1 MTGTSPP
8 RPLRPRLERER
19 RTIAAMVRIHCRDR
33 HGTRDGICAECQAL
47 VDYAGK
53 RLRVCPFHEDK
64 PVCNKCA
71 VHCYAP
77 ALRERVR
84 EVMRYAGPRM
94 LCRHPWLAVLHLLDT
109 LRPAPEPPRKR
120 RAARAFNPSPE
131 SSGPRHGQGP
141 DG

>member
-1 MTGTSPP
+1 MTDDAPP
-8 RPLRPRLERER
+8 RPLHPRLERER

-33 HGTRDGICAECQAL
+33 HGTHDGICAECQAL
-47 VDYAGK
+47 VEYAGK

-64 PVCNKCA
+64 PVCNKCP

-94 LCRHPWLAVLHLLDT
+94 LYRHPWLAVLHLLDT
-109 LRPAPEPPRKR
+109 LRPAPDHPRKR
-120 RAARAFNPSPE
+120 RAGGTPSPSQE
-131 SSGPRHGQGP
+131 SSRPRQSPGPEG
-141 DG
+141 

>member
-1 MTGTSPP
+1 M
-8 RPLRPRLERER
+8 LR
-19 RTIAAMVRIHCRDR
+19 IYCRD
-33 HGTRDGICAECQAL
+33 HHAQIAGLCPDCEGL
-47 VDYAGK
+47 LDYAGK

-94 LCRHPWLAVLHLLDT
+94 LYRHPWLAVLHLLDT
-109 LRPAPEPPRKR
+109 LRPAPELPRKR
-120 RAARAFNPSPE
+120 PARKAPGPS
-131 SSGPRHGQGP
+131 
-141 DG
+141 